1 MNHREFLNRR
11 VYRHFMRG
19 DLSGAAHLGM
29 SSTARY
35 IRRYERERGGETG
48 EDALARSGG
57 VCYNSHRCAA
67 MGGKIPATRQN
78 KNGIKNH
85 FPACTMPR
93 ASRAVSYHCMGGV
106 FRKRR

>member
-1 MNHREFLNRR
+1 MNHRELLNRR
-11 VYRHFMRG
+11 VYRQFMRG

-48 EDALARSGG
+48 AAAVARSGG

-67 MGGKIPATRQN
+67 MGGRIPATKQD
-78 KNGIKNH
+78 NGIRE
-85 FPACTMPR
+85 FPRPVNGLPR
-93 ASRAVSYHCMGGV
+93 PVAYSTRLQGAGFCKW
-106 FRKRR
+106 R

>member
-48 EDALARSGG
+48 ATDYKTLILRDAR
-57 VCYNSHRCAA
+57 
-67 MGGKIPATRQN
+67 P
-78 KNGIKNH
+78 
-85 FPACTMPR
+85 
-93 ASRAVSYHCMGGV
+93 
-106 FRKRR
+106 

>member
-48 EDALARSGG
+48 AAAVARSGG

-67 MGGKIPATRQN
+67 MGSETPATKQRH
-78 KNGIKNH
+78 NGTIKQ
-85 FPACTMPR
+85 FPNPVNGSMRPALCFAR
-93 ASRAVSYHCMGGV
+93 LRGWVSL
-106 FRKRR
+106 